1 MFKHIKELFSLLTPS
16 QRKRFYT
23 LQGLVIL
30 MAFAEIA
37 GVASIVPFMSLVG
50 DMSLL
55 QQDMLIAQI
64 YNASGI
70 RTEAQFVFLL
80 GVGVLVMLFLSAL
93 ISMFTTW
100 RLSMFASQVGT
111 EIADRLYSHYL
122 KQGWLFHASGSS
134 AQLTKQ
140 IANEST
146 RVTNFMLQPLMH
158 MNARIAL
165 ALFMSMAIFIYDP
178 TVAII
183 GLLLFAVAYAILF
196 KIVRARLQRNGKA
209 VSSMLEQRFRLMNEG
224 FGGIKDV
231 LLLGRDADFI
241 DRFNQTGQTL
251 AYSQGTNGALAQVPR
266 YFMELIAFG
275 AMIGLVLY
283 LIASHQGNLGLILPI
298 LSVYAL
304 AGFKLLPAF
313 QQIYSS
319 IAQIKGNGASF
330 EAIKP
335 DLMASQQTH
344 QNALLNQ
351 SASTKPAGQAAT
363 TQNNLHPKQAIEL
376 NHITFSYPGKSQPA
390 LNNLSLHIQPNSAI
404 GLVGPSGS
412 GKSTLVDVLL
422 GLITP
427 QQGELKIDG
436 KVIDK
441 TNLRA
446 WQNTIGFVPQSIFLS
461 EGTIA
466 ENVAFG
472 IPKNQID
479 EQQVT
484 KALKLAHLDELVQ
497 SLEQGI
503 HTKVG
508 ERGVQLSGGQRQ
520 RIGIARAL
528 YHEADVLVFD
538 EATSALDGIT
548 EKMIMEAIHDFSGQK
563 TIIMIAHR
571 LKTVEKC
578 DQIYFIADGQVKDQG
593 SFKQLIESN
602 AKFARMA
609 NRA

>member
-1 MFKHIKELFSLLTPS
+1 MFKLIKELFQFLTPN

-23 LQGLVIL
+23 LQLLVII
-30 MAFAEIA
+30 MAFAEIV
-37 GVASIVPFMSLVG
+37 GVASIIPFMALVG
-50 DMSLL
+50 DMSLIG
-55 QQDMLIAQI
+55 QDNLISKVYQV
-64 YNASGI
+64 SGI
-70 RTEAQFVFLL
+70 DSETQFVFLL
-80 GVGVLVMLFLSAL
+80 GVGVLVMLFISAL

-100 RLSMFASQVGT
+100 RLAMFATQVGT
-111 EIADRLYSHYL
+111 EIADRLYTHYL

-146 RVTNFMLQPLMH
+146 RVTNFILQPIMH
-158 MNARIAL
+158 MNARIVL
-165 ALFMSMAIFIYDP
+165 AVFMSIAIFIYDP
-178 TVAII
+178 MVAIV
-183 GLLLFAVAYAILF
+183 GLVLFAIAYAILF
-196 KIVRARLQRNGKA
+196 KIVRTRLQRNGKA

-241 DRFNQTGQTL
+241 NRFGQTGKTL
-251 AYSQGTNGALAQVPR
+251 AYSQGTNTALSQVPR

-283 LIASHQGNLGLILPI
+283 LIANHEGDLGLILPI

-319 IAQIKGNGASF
+319 MASIKGNAASF

-335 DLMASQQTH
+335 DLMASQQAFK
-344 QNALLNQ
+344 NANLNQ
-351 SASTKPAGQAAT
+351 SAPTKPPEQT
-363 TQNNLHPKQAIEL
+363 TTIQTNLHPKQAIEL
-376 NHITFSYPGKSQPA
+376 NHITFTYPGKSQPA
-390 LNNLSLHIQPNSAI
+390 LNHLNLRIQPNSVI

-412 GKSTLVDVLL
+412 GKSTLIDVLL

-436 KVIDK
+436 KLINK

-472 IPKNQID
+472 IPKNHIY
-479 EQQVT
+479 EQQVK

-528 YHEADVLVFD
+528 YHEAEVIVFD

-548 EKMIMEAIHDFSGQK
+548 EKLIMEAIHDFAGEK

-571 LKTVEKC
+571 LKTVEQC

-593 SFKQLIESN
+593 SFQQLIESN
-602 AKFARMA
+602 PEFARMA
-609 NRA
+609 NHA